1 MGVTLLAKFQKG
13 IFSFNLNDNLCVMK
27 QEPDFYFYVFFLL
40 SLSNKGFFCLQVPF
54 SGGWG
59 GGGVVI
65 LKQYKFFP

>member
-1 MGVTLLAKFQKG
+1 MGVTPLAKFQKG

-40 SLSNKGFFCLQVPF
+40 SLSNKGFWSADALQK
-54 SGGWG
+54 GMDG
-59 GGGVVI
+59 GGGVI